1 MPQNKD
7 IYLIGAGGHA
17 KVILALLEESG
28 YKCRG
33 IYDDD
38 EKLWGATLWNIP
50 INGPVGALPDR
61 SGISAVIAI
70 GNNDIRRRVS
80 EMFKNIHW
88 ETLMHPHCWVHS
100 SVILGAGTVVFAG
113 AVIQPDTVIG
123 KQTIINTCASI
134 DHDCHIGDYCHIA
147 PGCHIAGGVSIGR
160 NTLIG
165 IGSSIVP
172 YVSVTS
178 DSIVGAGAAVITNI
192 PNSGVYTGVP
202 AKEQKQ

>member
-1 MPQNKD
+1 M
-7 IYLIGAGGHA
+7 
-17 KVILALLEESG
+17 ILALLEESG